1 VNQNLIKRL
10 GLPVIPLSCLF
21 IRSSFQTYHMFLAT
35 HFPPPLPSAATELAV
50 ESATASP
57 ATMAA
62 FDHFDT
68 IIRKALGRSAY
79 GIPDPTATGRWYLP
93 SADDAIAAI
102 TMLVFFLG
110 AFFVLLA
117 FKLVLGM
124 LLLRFARNR
133 YRKMKTQEHTS
144 YDTGGRRLGG
154 WGVVEMDEAKRR
166 WFYDDDPD
174 ALKKLRDKE
183 RAAKEKQENSAGSGQ
198 DFGKI
203 SRYEMVKRIW

>member
-1 VNQNLIKRL
+1 
-10 GLPVIPLSCLF
+10 
-21 IRSSFQTYHMFLAT
+21 MFLAT
-35 HFPPPLPSAATELAV
+35 HLPPPIPSSATELAV
-50 ESATASP
+50 ESATTSP

-62 FDHFDT
+62 FEHFDT

-79 GIPDPTATGRWYLP
+79 GIPDPTATNRWYLP
-93 SADDAIAAI
+93 SADDAIAAL

-117 FKLVLGM
+117 CKLVLGM

-133 YRKMKTQEHTS
+133 YSKMKSRENAS

-154 WGVVEMDEAKRR
+154 WGIVEVDEAKRR

-174 ALKKLRDKE
+174 ALKKIREKE
-183 RAAKEKQENSAGSGQ
+183 RVAKERQENNMAAGP
-198 DFGKI
+198 DFAKI